1 MKKRIFTLN
10 EPNAPRINPALAK
23 EIGLNESLILL
34 QIEFWIS
41 ISNNERDGKR
51 WTYQS
56 VRDMQEKSFSFWSIS
71 TINRAV
77 NKLIDEGYI
86 IEGNFN
92 KMKYDKTRWFAL
104 NFEKLNELE
113 SISINGDDTGVFHND
128 TRSNQ
133 NDTRSNQ
140 NDTTIPEITT
150 EITTE
155 KDNSPAKAEPSI
167 PYKKI
172 IGYLNEKA
180 DRKFSH
186 VAKSNKDLI
195 KARWNGLKKLD
206 SKANDNELYQ
216 AFVTVIDN
224 KVADANDPNH
234 FFKEEYLQP
243 STLFRESNF
252 DKYLNQP
259 SRQKPPVTK
268 PIGNNYIEDWSVF
281 ESLWSD

>member
-104 NFEKLNELE
+104 NFETLNELE

-128 TRSNQ
+128 TRSNH
-133 NDTRSNQ
+133 NDTRSNH

-259 SRQKPPVTK
+259 SRQKTQVTK
-268 PIGNNYIEDWSVF
+268 PQGNNYIDDWSVF
-281 ESLWSD
+281 ENMWSD

>member
-1 MKKRIFTLN
+1 MKRRIFTLN

-92 KMKYDKTRWFAL
+92 KIKYDKTRWFAL
-104 NFEKLNELE
+104 NFETLNELE

-155 KDNSPAKAEPSI
+155 KDHSPAKAEPPI

-172 IGYLNEKA
+172 IGYLNDKA

-195 KARWNGLKKLD
+195 KARWNGLKRLD
-206 SKANDNELYQ
+206 SKANDDELYQ

-224 KVADANDPNH
+224 KVADAQDPNH
-234 FFKEEYLQP
+234 FFKEEYLRP
-243 STLFRESNF
+243 STLFKESNF

-259 SRQKPPVTK
+259 SRQKQRENRAPKT
-268 PIGNNYIEDWSVF
+268 NWDEL
-281 ESLWSD
+281 ESLVYGEGD

>member
-1 MKKRIFTLN
+1 MSYSKL
-10 EPNAPRINPALAK
+10 
-23 EIGLNESLILL
+23 
-34 QIEFWIS
+34 
-41 ISNNERDGKR
+41 
-51 WTYQS
+51 
-56 VRDMQEKSFSFWSIS
+56 KS
-71 TINRAV
+71 
-77 NKLIDEGYI
+77 
-86 IEGNFN
+86 
-92 KMKYDKTRWFAL
+92 KT
-104 NFEKLNELE
+104 
-113 SISINGDDTGVFHND
+113 S
-128 TRSNQ
+128 
-133 NDTRSNQ
+133 
-140 NDTTIPEITT
+140 
-150 EITTE
+150 
-155 KDNSPAKAEPSI
+155 SPPI

-224 KVADANDPNH
+224 KVADAKDPNH

-259 SRQKPPVTK
+259 SRRKPKESRASKT
-268 PIGNNYIEDWSVF
+268 NWDEL
-281 ESLWSD
+281 ESLVYGEGD

>member
-34 QIEFWIS
+34 QIEYWIS
-41 ISNNERDGKR
+41 ISDNERDGKW

-56 VRDMQEKSFSFWSIS
+56 VRDMQEKSFPFWSIS

-92 KMKYDKTRWFAL
+92 KKKYDKTRWFAL

-128 TRSNQ
+128 TRSNH

-140 NDTTIPEITT
+140 NDTTIPENTT
-150 EITTE
+150 ENTTKE
-155 KDNSPAKAEPSI
+155 KVDYQEIVDLYHSKCTSLPKIMKLSTSRRKA
-167 PYKKI
+167 
-172 IGYLNEKA
+172 
-180 DRKFSH
+180 
-186 VAKSNKDLI
+186 I
-195 KARWNGLKKLD
+195 KARLNDLGMDGLITLFE
-206 SKANDNELYQ
+206 KAEASDFLSGRSGVWKNCNFDWLLKESNSLKVLEGNYDNTKGQATSNNSNDNNYYGDFEFQIGEGRL
-216 AFVTVIDN
+216 TEDGVIV
-224 KVADANDPNH
+224 KND
-234 FFKEEYLQP
+234 
-243 STLFRESNF
+243 
-252 DKYLNQP
+252 
-259 SRQKPPVTK
+259 
-268 PIGNNYIEDWSVF
+268 
-281 ESLWSD
+281 

>member
-1 MKKRIFTLN
+1 MKRRIFTLN

-92 KMKYDKTRWFAL
+92 KKKYDKTRWFAL
-104 NFEKLNELE
+104 NFETLNELE
-113 SISINGDDTGVFHND
+113 SISIDGDDTGVFHND
-128 TRSNQ
+128 TRSNH
-133 NDTRSNQ
+133 NDTRSIQ

-150 EITTE
+150 ETTSE
-155 KDNSPAKAEPSI
+155 NNNSPAEDRTPTI
-167 PYKKI
+167 PYKLI
-172 IGYLNEKA
+172 IDYLNEQTGSKYSHIGKENKKLISGRWNELKKVRKGITDEELVECFKKVIDYKKA
-180 DRKFSH
+180 DADNPSTKF
-186 VAKSNKDLI
+186 D
-195 KARWNGLKKLD
+195 KK
-206 SKANDNELYQ
+206 
-216 AFVTVIDN
+216 
-224 KVADANDPNH
+224 
-234 FFKEEYLQP
+234 YLRP
-243 STLFRESNF
+243 STLFRQSNF
-252 DKYLNQP
+252 DTYLNE
-259 SRQKPPVTK
+259 SERK
-268 PIGNNYIEDWSVF
+268 NRELADSSDWKDWLD
-281 ESLWSD
+281 E

>member
-1 MKKRIFTLN
+1 MKRRIFTLN

-104 NFEKLNELE
+104 NFETLNELE

-128 TRSNQ
+128 TRSNH
-133 NDTRSNQ
+133 NDTRSNH

-155 KDNSPAKAEPSI
+155 KDHSTAKAEPPI

-172 IGYLNEKA
+172 IGYLNENA

-224 KVADANDPNH
+224 KVADAKDPNH

-259 SRQKPPVTK
+259 SRQKQRENRAPKT
-268 PIGNNYIEDWSVF
+268 NWDEL
-281 ESLWSD
+281 ESLVYGTGD

>member
-1 MKKRIFTLN
+1 MSERMLVKELLLSSNYWVLNKTVVQTFGIETAFLLTNLAEAEQMMSTDDGWFYQTSDTLEELTTLSRYKQDNAIEQLEDAGILEKDVRGIPAKRYFKLDYK
-10 EPNAPRINPALAK
+10 ALANKIVNNSQTSVQKNDKQVSKKLATNK
-23 EIGLNESLILL
+23 ELNIKKVDIES
-34 QIEFWIS
+34 
-41 ISNNERDGKR
+41 
-51 WTYQS
+51 
-56 VRDMQEKSFSFWSIS
+56 
-71 TINRAV
+71 
-77 NKLIDEGYI
+77 NK
-86 IEGNFN
+86 
-92 KMKYDKTRWFAL
+92 
-104 NFEKLNELE
+104 
-113 SISINGDDTGVFHND
+113 DD
-128 TRSNQ
+128 
-133 NDTRSNQ
+133 
-140 NDTTIPEITT
+140 
-150 EITTE
+150 
-155 KDNSPAKAEPSI
+155 SPAKAEPPI

-224 KVADANDPNH
+224 KVADAKDPNH

-259 SRQKPPVTK
+259 SRKKQKENQASKT
-268 PIGNNYIEDWSVF
+268 NWDEL
-281 ESLWSD
+281 ESLVYGEGD

>member
-1 MKKRIFTLN
+1 
-10 EPNAPRINPALAK
+10 
-23 EIGLNESLILL
+23 
-34 QIEFWIS
+34 
-41 ISNNERDGKR
+41 
-51 WTYQS
+51 
-56 VRDMQEKSFSFWSIS
+56 MQEKSFSFWSIS

-104 NFEKLNELE
+104 NFETLNELE

-150 EITTE
+150 E
-155 KDNSPAKAEPSI
+155 KDHSPAKAEPPI

-234 FFKEEYLQP
+234 LFKEEYLQP

-259 SRQKPPVTK
+259 SRRKPKENRADKT
-268 PIGNNYIEDWSVF
+268 DWDEL
-281 ESLWSD
+281 ESLVYGEGD

>member
-1 MKKRIFTLN
+1 MKRRIFTLN

-104 NFEKLNELE
+104 NFETLNELE

-155 KDNSPAKAEPSI
+155 KDHSPAKAEQV
-167 PYKKI
+167 PYKQI
-172 IGYLNEKA
+172 IDYLNEKA
-180 DRKFSH
+180 DRSFNSN
-186 VAKSNKDLI
+186 AKGNQDLI
-195 KARWNGLKKLD
+195 RARWNEGYTLEDFK
-206 SKANDNELYQ
+206 Q
-216 AFVTVIDN
+216 AIDN
-224 KVADANDPNH
+224 KVAHAKDPKH
-234 FFKEEYLQP
+234 FFLEQYLTP
-243 STLFRESNF
+243 NTLFRPSNF
-252 DKYLNQP
+252 DKYVNE
-259 SRQKPPVTK
+259 VVYTK
-268 PIGNNYIEDWSVF
+268 KAKVEDKGADID
-281 ESLWSD
+281 ELERMMNL

>member
-104 NFEKLNELE
+104 SFKKLNELE

-128 TRSNQ
+128 TRSNH
-133 NDTRSNQ
+133 NDTRSIQ

-155 KDNSPAKAEPSI
+155 KDHSPAKAERI
-167 PYKKI
+167 PFKKVI
-172 IGYLNEKA
+172 DYLNEQTDK
-180 DRKFSH
+180 RYSH
-186 VAKSNKDLI
+186 NANKNQDLI
-195 KARWNGLKKLD
+195 RARWNEGFRLD
-206 SKANDNELYQ
+206 DFKQ
-216 AFVTVIDN
+216 VIDN
-224 KVADANDPNH
+224 KIIDANNPH
-234 FFKEEYLQP
+234 HMFKEKYLRP
-243 STLFRESNF
+243 VTLFGNKF
-252 DKYLNQP
+252 DEYLNQ
-259 SRQKPPVTK
+259 QKEK
-268 PIGNNYIEDWSVF
+268 NEEDNPYNVL
-281 ESLWSD
+281 EILD